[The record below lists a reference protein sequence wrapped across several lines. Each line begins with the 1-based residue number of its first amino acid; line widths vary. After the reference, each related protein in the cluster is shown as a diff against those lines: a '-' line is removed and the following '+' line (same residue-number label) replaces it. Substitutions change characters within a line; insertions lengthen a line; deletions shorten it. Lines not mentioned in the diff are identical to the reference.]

1 MRLKG
6 KTAIITGTAGG
17 IGRASARLFV
27 QEGAQVALFDIDEA
41 GMNETAR
48 LIGDPENC
56 LTLTTDISSESNVA
70 RSVAQVIRRF
80 GKIDI
85 LFSNA
90 ALNRNFKPAL
100 ETTDADW
107 DAEHNVTL
115 KGAFRCCR
123 HVVPHMLERKSGSI
137 IFTASYMAFVALP
150 GMTAYCTAKG
160 GLLQLARSL
169 ACDYSPKG
177 IRVNVVAPG
186 PIDTPVFDTVR
197 DRADLIEAIIKKT
210 LLGRMGKPEE
220 VAKVA
225 LFLASDDASY
235 MTGSVVTVDG
245 GSLAC
250 LD

>member
-1 MRLKG
+1 
-6 KTAIITGTAGG
+6 
-17 IGRASARLFV
+17 
-27 QEGAQVALFDIDEA
+27 
-41 GMNETAR
+41 
-48 LIGDPENC
+48 
-56 LTLTTDISSESNVA
+56 
-70 RSVAQVIRRF
+70 
-80 GKIDI
+80 
-85 LFSNA
+85 
-90 ALNRNFKPAL
+90 
-100 ETTDADW
+100 
-107 DAEHNVTL
+107 
-115 KGAFRCCR
+115 
-123 HVVPHMLERKSGSI
+123 MLERKSGSI

-150 GMTAYCTAKG
+150 GVTAYCTAKG

>member
-48 LIGDPENC
+48 LIGDPENY

>member
-1 MRLKG
+1 MKLKG

-17 IGRASARLFV
+17 IGRASAQLFV
-27 QEGAQVALFDIDEA
+27 QEGAQVALFDIDET
-41 GMNETAR
+41 GMNETAN

-56 LTLTTDISSESNVA
+56 IALTTDISSETNVA
-70 RSVAQVIRRF
+70 QSVAQVMERF

-90 ALNRNFKPAL
+90 ALNRNFKSAI

-123 HVVPHMLERKSGSI
+123 HVLPHMLEQGSGSI
-137 IFTASYMAFVALP
+137 LFTASYMAFVALP
-150 GMTAYCTAKG
+150 GMTAYCAAKG

-169 ACDYSPKG
+169 ASDYSPRG
-177 IRVNVVAPG
+177 IRVNVIAPG

-197 DRADLIEAIIKKT
+197 DKPELIEAIIKKT

-220 VAKVA
+220 IAKVA
-225 LFLASDDASY
+225 LFLVSDDASY

-245 GSLAC
+245 GSLAR